1 MFNKLITVTLLSL
14 SSLLLSSPASAT
26 LMLEVYDS
34 GAPTLGTI
42 GGYTMTDFG
51 FVGGTAT
58 TDSIT
63 APGGD
68 TLDFLNKDGDS
79 LAMAHSTTNN
89 ANSADWWVNG
99 ELFDYD
105 IYTTS
110 LNLVTLV
117 LPEDTLAF
125 SFNVGARL
133 TGTGDNAW
141 LTAEEINGSGIATKH
156 WFNVNN
162 TNTPGFGIYA
172 DNSSSNCSNIS
183 SVTIDPLLWGFGN
196 FSISQG
202 SCATV
207 PEPSMLLLLS
217 TGFIGI
223 AVNLLAR
230 RKRLLK

>member
-14 SSLLLSSPASAT
+14 SSLVLSSPASAT
-26 LMLEVYDS
+26 LMLMEYDS
-34 GAPTLGTI
+34 GDPTPGTI
-42 GGYTMTDFG
+42 GGYTMTDFDFIDG
-51 FVGGTAT
+51 AT
-58 TDSIT
+58 STNSIA
-63 APGGD
+63 APGGG
-68 TLDFLNKDGDS
+68 TLDFLDRYDDS
-79 LAMAHSTTNN
+79 LVMAHSTADNN
-89 ANSADWWVNG
+89 PSWWVNG
-99 ELFDYD
+99 ESFDYD

-110 LNLVTLV
+110 LHLVTLV

-125 SFNVGARL
+125 SFNVGASL
-133 TGTGDNAW
+133 TGTGNNAW
-141 LTAEEINGSGIATKH
+141 LTAEEINGSGIATKQ

-196 FSISQG
+196 FSISRG

-207 PEPSMLLLLS
+207 PEPSILLLLS

-223 AVNLLAR
+223 AVNLLAK

>member
-14 SSLLLSSPASAT
+14 SSLVLSSPASAT
-26 LMLEVYDS
+26 LMLMEYDS
-34 GAPTLGTI
+34 GDSTPGTI
-42 GGYTMTDFG
+42 GGYTMTDFDLI
-51 FVGGTAT
+51 GGTT
-58 TDSIT
+58 STNSIA
-63 APGGD
+63 APGGG
-68 TLDFLNKDGDS
+68 TLNFFDKDDNS
-79 LAMAHSTTNN
+79 LVMAHSTANN
-89 ANSADWWVNG
+89 TDWWVNG
-99 ELFDYD
+99 ESLDYD
-105 IYTTS
+105 IYTTN
-110 LNLVTLV
+110 LHLVTLV

-125 SFNVGARL
+125 SFNVGASL
-133 TGTGDNAW
+133 TGTGNNAW
-141 LTAEEINGSGIATKH
+141 LTAEEINGSGIATKQ
-156 WFNVNN
+156 WFNVNS

-172 DNSSSNCSNIS
+172 DNTSSDCSNIS

>member
-14 SSLLLSSPASAT
+14 SSLVISLPASAT
-26 LMLEVYDS
+26 LMLMEYDS
-34 GAPTLGTI
+34 GDPTPGTI
-42 GGYTMTDFG
+42 GGYTMTDFDLI
-51 FVGGTAT
+51 GGTDPT
-58 TDSIT
+58 NSIA
-63 APGGD
+63 APGGG
-68 TLDFLNKDGDS
+68 TLDFFDKYDNS
-79 LAMAHSTTNN
+79 LVMAHGTANN
-89 ANSADWWVNG
+89 TSSWWING

-110 LNLVTLV
+110 LHLVTIV
-117 LPEDTLAF
+117 LPVDTLAF
-125 SFNVGARL
+125 SFNVGANL

-141 LTAEEINGSGIATKH
+141 LTAKEINGSGIATEQ
-156 WFNVNN
+156 WFNVSK

-172 DNSSSNCSNIS
+172 DNTSSNCSNIS